1 MPLVLLRE
9 PRKALICDLVPWASH
24 FQAMSQARPAGNV
37 GRGGA
42 QGHCAASVRCTQWV
56 LSPALH
62 GGLGLCLLTRS
73 NNLPLNILV

>member
-9 PRKALICDLVPWASH
+9 PRKALVCDPVPWASH

-37 GRGGA
+37 GRGAA
-42 QGHCAASVRCTQWV
+42 QGHCAASVCCTRWV

-62 GGLGLCLLTRS
+62 RGLGLCSLTWS